1 MLPENFATLTPEL
14 KLEARLADWMST
26 DGKPFASPEA
36 AEKYHAR
43 AKRYADVIQL
53 REPDRVPT
61 TAFTGDL
68 QQHFTGAT
76 LGDYFYDYPK
86 AAAHAIEF
94 FERFPELEYFP
105 ASNFEPGPV
114 YDKLGYTL
122 YRWPG
127 GKLGPNQGF
136 QYVEGEY
143 MGADEY
149 DALIKNP
156 DGWLLRTYMPRVMP
170 GVAGLANI
178 PVLLGTTELPFV
190 PFFFAGMAAPPVT
203 AALETLL
210 EVGRM
215 TLEYMGAMGQTVG
228 YAVFGQGMPM
238 TLGGFSKAPFDFL
251 GDTLRGT
258 RSVMMDLFRRPAKV
272 LAACEALT
280 PLAIKMAVDAAAG
293 AGVPFAFIP
302 LHKGADGFMSDA
314 DFDKFYWP
322 SLEATIRGIVAEGVV
337 PAMFV
342 EGGYNSRLARIAEAN
357 LRPGTTAWTFDQ
369 TDMANAKKFFGPWA
383 AIGGNVPGSL
393 FQTGTPETM
402 RAYVAKLMDTCK
414 PGGGFF
420 MAPGVVL
427 DHAKEENFRAWLEA
441 GLEFGKY

>member
-357 LRPGTTAWTFDQ
+357 LEPGTTAWTFDQ

>member
-1 MLPENFATLTPEL
+1 MLPEIFATLTPEQ
-14 KLEARLADWMST
+14 KLEARLNDWIAT
-26 DGKPFASPEA
+26 EGKPFASPEA
-36 AEKYHAR
+36 AERYRVR
-43 AKRYADVIQL
+43 AQRYADVIRL
-53 REPDRVPT
+53 RQPDRVPT

-68 QQHFTGAT
+68 QQHLTGTT
-76 LGDYFYDYPK
+76 LAEYFYDYPK
-86 AAAHAIEF
+86 AVAATLEF
-94 FERFPELEYFP
+94 FQKFPELEYYP

-136 QYVEGEY
+136 QFVEGEY

-156 DGWLLRTYMPRVMP
+156 DGWLLRHYVPRVMP
-170 GVAGLANI
+170 GLAGLANI
-178 PVLLGTTELPFV
+178 PVLLGATELPFV
-190 PFFFAGMAAPPVT
+190 PFMFAGLAAPPVT

-210 EVGRM
+210 EAGRM
-215 TLEYMGAMGQTVG
+215 TLEYMGMVGQTIG

-258 RSVMMDLFRRPAKV
+258 RQVMMDLFRRPQKV

-280 PLAIKMAVDAAAG
+280 PLAVKMAVDAAAG

-357 LRPGTTAWTFDQ
+357 LPKGTTAWTFDQ
-369 TDMANAKKFFGPWA
+369 TDMANAKKSFGPWA

-402 RAYVAKLMDTCK
+402 RAYVRQLMDTCK
-414 PGGGFF
+414 PGGGYF
-420 MAPGVVL
+420 MAPGVVV

-441 GLEFGKY
+441 GIEYGAY

>member
-1 MLPENFATLTPEL
+1 MLPENFTSLTPEQ
-14 KLEARLADWMST
+14 KLDARLAAWIST
-26 DGKPFASPEA
+26 EGKPFASPEA
-36 AEKYHAR
+36 AEKYRVR
-43 AKRYADVIQL
+43 AQRYADAIRV
-53 REPDRVPT
+53 RVPDRVPV

-68 QQHFTGAT
+68 QQHLTGTTQAE
-76 LGDYFYDYPK
+76 YFYDYPK
-86 AAAHAIEF
+86 AAAAATEF
-94 FERFPELEYFP
+94 FNRFPLLEYYP

-114 YDKLGYTL
+114 YDRLGYTL

-127 GKLGPNQGF
+127 RQLGANQGF

-143 MGADEY
+143 MDADEY
-149 DALIKNP
+149 DALIANP
-156 DGWLLRTYMPRVMP
+156 DGWLLRSYVPRVMP
-170 GVAGLANI
+170 GLAGLSGI
-178 PVLLGTTELPFV
+178 PVLLGASELPFV
-190 PFFFAGMAAPPVT
+190 PFFFAGMAAPQVT
-203 AALETLL
+203 EALEALL
-210 EVGRM
+210 ETSRLTM
-215 TLEYMGAMGQTVG
+215 EYMGAIGQTIG
-228 YAVFGQGMPM
+228 YAVFARGMPM

-258 RSVMMDLFRRPAKV
+258 RSVMMDLFRRPQKV

-280 PLAIKMAVDAAAG
+280 PLAIRMAVDAAAG

-314 DFDKFYWP
+314 DFERFYWP

-357 LRPGTTAWTFDQ
+357 LPKGTTAWTFDQ
-369 TDMANAKKFFGPWA
+369 TDMASAKRFFGSWA

-393 FQTGTPETM
+393 FQTGTPGTM
-402 RAYVAKLMDTCK
+402 RAYVRDLMETCK
-414 PGGGFF
+414 PGGGYF

-427 DHAKEENFRAWLEA
+427 DHATEENFHAWLEA
-441 GLEFGKY
+441 GVEFGAY

>member
-1 MLPENFATLTPEL
+1 MLPENFASLAPEQ
-14 KLEARLADWMST
+14 KLEARLADWIST
-26 DGKPFASPEA
+26 EGKPFASSEA
-36 AEKYHAR
+36 AEKYRAR
-43 AKRYADVIQL
+43 AQRYADVIQL
-53 REPDRVPT
+53 RQPDRVPT

-68 QQHFTGAT
+68 QQHLTGT
-76 LGDYFYDYPK
+76 SLGDYFYDYPK
-86 AAAHAIEF
+86 AAKGAIEF
-94 FERFPELEYFP
+94 FERFPEFEYYP

-114 YDKLGYTL
+114 FDKVKYQL

-127 GKLGPNQGF
+127 GQLKADQGF
-136 QYVEGEY
+136 QYIEGEY
-143 MGADEY
+143 MTADEY
-149 DALIKNP
+149 DELIRNP
-156 DGWLLRTYMPRVMP
+156 DGWLLRSYVPRIMP
-170 GVAGLANI
+170 GLAGLANI
-178 PVLLGTTELPFV
+178 PVLLGTSELPFV

-203 AALETLL
+203 EALEALL
-210 EVGRM
+210 EASRLTM
-215 TLEYMGAMGQTVG
+215 EYMGQIGQTIG
-228 YAVFGQGMPM
+228 FAVFGKGMPM
-238 TLGGFSKAPFDFL
+238 TVGGFSKAPFDFL

-258 RSVMMDLFRRPAKV
+258 RAVMMDLFRRPQKV

-314 DFDKFYWP
+314 DFEKFYWP

-357 LRPGTTAWTFDQ
+357 LPKGTTAWAFDQ

-402 RAYVAKLMDTCK
+402 REYVGQLMDTCK

-427 DHAKEENFRAWLEA
+427 DHAKEENFRAWLKA
-441 GLEFGKY
+441 GIEFGKY

>member
-1 MLPENFATLTPEL
+1 VAATL
-14 KLEARLADWMST
+14 A
-26 DGKPFASPEA
+26 
-36 AEKYHAR
+36 
-43 AKRYADVIQL
+43 
-53 REPDRVPT
+53 
-61 TAFTGDL
+61 
-68 QQHFTGAT
+68 
-76 LGDYFYDYPK
+76 
-86 AAAHAIEF
+86 F
-94 FERFPELEYFP
+94 FERFPQLEYYP

-127 GKLGPNQGF
+127 GKLAAHQGF
-136 QYVEGEY
+136 QFVEGEY
-143 MGADEY
+143 MTADEY
-149 DALIKNP
+149 DALIANP
-156 DGWLLRTYMPRVMP
+156 DGWLLRHYVPRVMP
-170 GVAGLANI
+170 GLAGLANI
-178 PVLLGTTELPFV
+178 PVLLGATELPFV
-190 PFFFAGMAAPPVT
+190 PFMFAGLAAPPVT
-203 AALETLL
+203 AALETIL
-210 EVGRM
+210 EAGRM
-215 TLEYMGAMGQTVG
+215 TLEYMSQVGQTIG

-258 RSVMMDLFRRPAKV
+258 RQVMMDLFRRPQKV
-272 LAACEALT
+272 MAACEALT
-280 PLAIKMAVDAAAG
+280 PLAVKMAVDAASG

-357 LRPGTTAWTFDQ
+357 LPKGTTAWTFDQ
-369 TDMANAKKFFGPWA
+369 TDMANAKKFFGSWA
-383 AIGGNVPGSL
+383 CIGGNVPASL

-402 RAYVAKLMDTCK
+402 RAYVRTLMDTCK

-420 MAPGVVL
+420 MAPGAVL
-427 DHAKEENFRAWLEA
+427 DHAQEENFAAWLEA
-441 GLEFGKY
+441 GLEYGAY

>member
-1 MLPENFATLTPEL
+1 MLPDNFASLTQEE
-14 KLEARLADWMST
+14 KIDARLADWAST
-26 DGKPFASPEA
+26 EGKPFASPEA
-36 AEKYHAR
+36 ADQYQLR
-43 AKRYADVIQL
+43 AQRYADVIRL
-53 REPDRVPT
+53 RQPDRVPT

-68 QQHFTGAT
+68 QQHLTGTT
-76 LGDYFYDYPK
+76 LAEYFYDYPK
-86 AAAHAIEF
+86 AVAATLAF
-94 FERFPELEYFP
+94 FQKFPELEYYP

-114 YDKLGYTL
+114 YDRLGYTL

-136 QYVEGEY
+136 QFVEGEY

-149 DALIKNP
+149 DALIANP
-156 DGWLLRTYMPRVMP
+156 DGWLLRHYVPRVMP
-170 GVAGLANI
+170 GLEGLANI
-178 PVLLGTTELPFV
+178 PVLLGATELPFV
-190 PFFFAGMAAPPVT
+190 PFMFAGLAAPPVT

-210 EVGRM
+210 EAGRM
-215 TLEYMGAMGQTVG
+215 TLEYMGQIGQTIG

-258 RSVMMDLFRRPAKV
+258 RQVMMDLFRRPQKV
-272 LAACEALT
+272 IAACEALT

-357 LRPGTTAWTFDQ
+357 LPKGTTAWTFDQ
-369 TDMANAKKFFGPWA
+369 TDMANAKKHFGPWA

-393 FQTGTPETM
+393 FQTGTPESM
-402 RAYVAKLMDTCK
+402 RDYVKQLMETCK
-414 PGGGFF
+414 PGGGYF

-441 GLEFGKY
+441 GIEFGGY

>member
-1 MLPENFATLTPEL
+1 MLPDNFASLTQEE
-14 KLEARLADWMST
+14 KIDARLADWAST
-26 DGKPFASPEA
+26 EGKPFASPEA
-36 AEKYHAR
+36 AEKYQLRAR
-43 AKRYADVIQL
+43 RYADVIRL
-53 REPDRVPT
+53 RQPDRVPT

-68 QQHFTGAT
+68 QQHLTGTT
-76 LGDYFYDYPK
+76 LAEYFYDYPK
-86 AAAHAIEF
+86 AVAATLAF
-94 FERFPELEYFP
+94 FQKFPELEYYP

-114 YDKLGYTL
+114 YDRLGYTL

-127 GKLGPNQGF
+127 GKLGQNQGF
-136 QYVEGEY
+136 QFVEAEY

-149 DALIKNP
+149 DALIANP
-156 DGWLLRTYMPRVMP
+156 DGWLLRHYVPRVMP
-170 GVAGLANI
+170 GLAGLANI
-178 PVLLGTTELPFV
+178 PVLLGATELPFV
-190 PFFFAGMAAPPVT
+190 PFMFAGLAAPPVT

-210 EVGRM
+210 EAGRM
-215 TLEYMGAMGQTVG
+215 TLEYMGQVGQTIG

-258 RSVMMDLFRRPAKV
+258 RQVMMDLFRRPQQV
-272 LAACEALT
+272 IAACEALT
-280 PLAIKMAVDAAAG
+280 PLAVKMAVDAAAG

-314 DFDKFYWP
+314 DFDRFYWP

-342 EGGYNSRLARIAEAN
+342 EGGYNSRLARIAEAG
-357 LRPGTTAWTFDQ
+357 LPKGTTAWTFDQ
-369 TDMANAKKFFGPWA
+369 TDMANAKKTFGPWA

-393 FQTGTPETM
+393 FQTGTPESM
-402 RAYVAKLMDTCK
+402 RAYVRDLMETCK
-414 PGGGFF
+414 PGGGYF

-441 GLEFGKY
+441 GLEFGVY